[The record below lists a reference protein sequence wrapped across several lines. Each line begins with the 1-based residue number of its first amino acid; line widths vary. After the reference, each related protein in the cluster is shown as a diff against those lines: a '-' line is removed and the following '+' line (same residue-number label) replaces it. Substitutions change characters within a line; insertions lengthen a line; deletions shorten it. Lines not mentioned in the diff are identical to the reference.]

1 MSAKKRSPQ
10 KRATAQAE
18 SKSTKESIG
27 VQLADFISKRH
38 EHILSEWEKAVRSDQ
53 RVPSADKLTHF
64 QLADHIPELL
74 TSLSLT
80 LCEAF
85 DQELAQDVTYTA
97 AMHGQIRWQQDYD
110 LSELLR
116 EIGHLRTTLIHQ
128 LTEFRTQIPDFGDAS
143 GEVATVIVHSYLDK
157 LMRRSVEQFI
167 AISERT
173 KPKE

>member
-1 MSAKKRSPQ
+1 MSRKKQRPQ
-10 KRATAQAE
+10 KGVTAPSE
-18 SKSTKESIG
+18 PNSKKSIG
-27 VQLADFISKRH
+27 AELAQFISERH
-38 EHILSEWEKAVRSDQ
+38 ERILLDWEEAVRRD
-53 RVPSADKLTHF
+53 RAVPSADKLTRR
-64 QLADHIPELL
+64 QLTDHIPELL

-80 LCEAF
+80 LSEAF
-85 DQELAQDVTYTA
+85 DQQVAGDITYTA

-110 LSELLR
+110 VSELLR
-116 EIGHLRTTLIHQ
+116 EIGHLRTALIHQ
-128 LTEFRTQIPDFGDAS
+128 LSEFQTQTPNFGDAP

>member
-1 MSAKKRSPQ
+1 MPPKKRSLQ
-10 KRATAQAE
+10 KRVIASREPSSHNKNIGAE
-18 SKSTKESIG
+18 
-27 VQLADFISKRH
+27 LADFISKRH
-38 EHILSEWEKAVRSDQ
+38 ERILSEWEEAVRRDPT
-53 RVPSADKLTHF
+53 VPSADKLSRR
-64 QLADHIPELL
+64 QLTDHIPELL

-97 AMHGQIRWQQDYD
+97 AMHGQIRWQQDYNV
-110 LSELLR
+110 SELLR

-157 LMRRSVEQFI
+157 LMRRSVEQFV
-167 AISERT
+167 AIWERT